1 MPSRRLCH
9 VRVKSYTLNHRV
21 VVHVCAEAC
30 WHTEL
35 ILCADS
41 ILVTVAESSWD
52 LFSPLSFSACFSFH
66 SVLMN
71 WAIFCPRKNTSQRYN
86 TVLNPDDSKRHLRNK
101 HQSSDHLKNN
111 VYLRTEPNKNSTQSY
126 YLLRRLTHAHWMK
139 TRQTSPLFL
148 WLWYSAFLLTY
159 KVIRPKDEEKQ
170 PQLLSHM
177 FLFSALWGKT
187 AADLIT
193 AMP

>member
-1 MPSRRLCH
+1 MPRRRLCH
-9 VRVKSYTLNHRV
+9 VRAKSYTLNHRV

-66 SVLMN
+66 SALMN

-86 TVLNPDDSKRHLRNK
+86 TVLSPDDSKRRLRNINQVTTWK
-101 HQSSDHLKNN
+101 
-111 VYLRTEPNKNSTQSY
+111 TMSTWG
-126 YLLRRLTHAHWMK
+126 L
-139 TRQTSPLFL
+139 SPTKIACNPIICLG
-148 WLWYSAFLLTY
+148 
-159 KVIRPKDEEKQ
+159 D
-170 PQLLSHM
+170 SHM
-177 FLFSALWGKT
+177 LTEWRPDEPVRYFCDCDTLLFCWLTKLSDQKMKRSNRSFCLTCFLFSALWGET